1 MEQTDT
7 LRLRIPFFTDKIFT
21 MATSAHLGTILRH
34 YATRQETAFISL
46 RDFADYLR
54 KYAAKHLEETP
65 NLQQYLEIPEQTLL
79 RELEDYQNR
88 HEVYLINQANGKQ
101 LIVVITY
108 FSVQFANRYKDIVR
122 NITTPFPIFN
132 DLPKQVPAEAIEK
145 KEASS
150 LISELQVHQDLKSP
164 LMYCMLMP
172 RDIPSILFP
181 ACVPVNFLI
190 KASMAKLRHMLKKD
204 EYHDYFQKKLRISN
218 PGKEIAAQTFFGKFL
233 SQNEAQDDVLDLS
246 GDSFYF
252 WNQLCYF
259 IRQDFEK
266 VKDRTAE
273 DINVLQSVAISE
285 IWMMN
290 LKEKASKEQITKQA
304 LAELELS
311 LSKPPFFYSMD
322 GILKFT
328 DSKGKLL
335 YGQYSEEELKNF
347 LQKLTTDCPNNE
359 LPRLL
364 VFKIESG
371 ARYFI
376 YKDKVFPLVIRLANE
391 AHDTIEKNLTNK
403 WFNTLSNYDKLP
415 EMKDQKAFETVL
427 KKEVQTNSPIL
438 HSILNANFLT
448 MLHYEMD
455 HASDASS
462 FRIFQSGKLLPYSE
476 LLLLKNS
483 TILANAKTMLPFWYT
498 IPVISWIASL
508 LHKKGKKSDDKSKLT
523 SKELTSE
530 DIPEEFSTSKV
541 DKKVALAHAA
551 KEISEYLV
559 PAGSTLDRE
568 LDSYLKIW
576 NKMITK
582 EAHNSL
588 TEDVNCLI
596 RDYMRKVIKTVSAQ
610 TFTLDRVQSLA
621 QTLVKTPNMQKIK
634 EEEALTMYV
643 QLYILRLVSNV

>member
-1 MEQTDT
+1 
-7 LRLRIPFFTDKIFT
+7 
-21 MATSAHLGTILRH
+21 MATSAQLGTILRH
-34 YATRQETAFISL
+34 YATRQESAFISL
-46 RDFADYLR
+46 RDFIDYLR

-65 NLQQYLEIPEQTLL
+65 SLEQYLEISEPSLL
-79 RELEDYQNR
+79 KELEDYQAR
-88 HEVYLINQANGKQ
+88 HEVYINSQANGKTI
-101 LIVVITY
+101 IVVITY
-108 FSVQFANRYKDIVR
+108 FSVQFANRYKDIIQ
-122 NITTPFPIFN
+122 NITTPFPIFS
-132 DLPKQVPAEAIEK
+132 DLPKQIPADAIEK
-145 KEASS
+145 QDAAT
-150 LISELQVHQDLKSP
+150 LISNLQSKQDVKSP
-164 LMYCMLMP
+164 LLYCMLMP

-190 KASMAKLRHMLKKD
+190 KASMAKIRHMLKKD
-204 EYHDYFQKKLRISN
+204 EYHEYFQKKMRISN
-218 PGKEIAAQTFFGKFL
+218 PSKEIAAQTFFGKFL
-233 SQNEAQDDVLDLS
+233 TQNEAQDEVFDVE
-246 GDSFYF
+246 GDGFYF

-285 IWMMN
+285 IWTMN
-290 LKEKASKEQITKQA
+290 IKEKASKEQKKAQA
-304 LAELELS
+304 LAELELA
-311 LSKPPFFYSMD
+311 LSKPPYFHSMD
-322 GILKFT
+322 AILKFT
-328 DSKGKLL
+328 DSKGALL
-335 YGQYSEEELKNF
+335 YGQYNEEELKEF
-347 LQKLTTDCPNNE
+347 LQQLTTECPNNE

-364 VFKIESG
+364 VFKIDNG

-376 YKDKVFPLVIRLANE
+376 YKEKVFPLVIRLANE

-415 EMKDQKAFETVL
+415 EMKDNKAFELIL
-427 KKEVQTNSPIL
+427 KKEVQNNSPIL

-455 HASDASS
+455 HNSEST
-462 FRIFQSGKLLPYSE
+462 FRIFQGGKLLPYSE
-476 LLLLKNS
+476 LLLLRNS
-483 TILANAKTMLPFWYT
+483 NILSNAKAMLPFWYT
-498 IPVISWIASL
+498 IPIISWIASL
-508 LHKKGKKSDDKSKLT
+508 LHKKNKAGNTTEQKT
-523 SKELTSE
+523 TKEIKAD
-530 DIPEEFSTSKV
+530 DIPEEFATSRV

-551 KEISEYLV
+551 KEIAEYLV
-559 PAGSTLDRE
+559 PAGSSLDRE

-596 RDYMRKVIKTVSAQ
+596 RDYMRKVVKTISAQ
-610 TFTLDRVQSLA
+610 TFTVDRVATLA